1 MADLSNCTI
10 TRSRSA
16 VACLALLVVTLC
28 PTAVT
33 YAQNADAAHTARAE
47 DVLARVR
54 RYTSG
59 DVQAARALADSLV
72 GALPADATVMPEA
85 LFAKASI
92 AASAADAARDY
103 SRIVTDYRFA
113 ARVSDALMRL
123 AILESARNNRP
134 GALGHL
140 DRLLRDH
147 GESVVRSRASLMAGR
162 MRMDM
167 NDPARGCDLLA
178 AAFASAGAN
187 ERDVIDQAQTAGAR
201 CPTSIA
207 VMAEREPPPMGITRA
222 SRAVPGAAAALASV
236 SPRRGPARALPAA
249 APSPPAQVSAPVARR
264 DDAVAVTPVTLVMP
278 VTPVMPVVRRDT
290 VRAAAP
296 IAAAAAPVVRRISS
310 VTRSSISQGD
320 AAATGAPLAAPSAAP
335 TIAATVVPSAAP
347 IAVPIAVPTGAR
359 TAAPTIAAT
368 VIPSAA
374 PTAAKTAAPTI
385 AATVAPSER
394 PAAAERYGVQ
404 FAAYNDR
411 PGAARLAAVLQER
424 GISARVEGT
433 TAPFRVRAGRF
444 TTRAEASA
452 AATLWRGSGQAVM
465 IVPLGP
471 TP

>member
-249 APSPPAQVSAPVARR
+249 APSPPAKVSAPVVRR

-347 IAVPIAVPTGAR
+347 IAVPTGAR
-359 TAAPTIAAT
+359 TAAPTAAPTISAT

-385 AATVAPSER
+385 AATVVPSTR
-394 PAAAERYGVQ
+394 PATAERYGVQ

-424 GISARVEGT
+424 GIYARVEGT

>member
-1 MADLSNCTI
+1 MCSNSAHHRSSAVADLSNCTV

-16 VACLALLVVTLC
+16 VACLALLCVTLC
-28 PTAVT
+28 QTAVT
-33 YAQNADAAHTARAE
+33 YAQNADSAHTARAA

-72 GALPADATVMPEA
+72 SALPADATVMPEA

-92 AASAADAARDY
+92 AASAADAAREY

-113 ARVSDALMRL
+113 ARVPDALMRL
-123 AILESARNNRP
+123 AILESARNNRL

-147 GESVVRSRASLMAGR
+147 GESAVRSRASLLAGR

-187 ERDVIDQAQTAGAR
+187 ERDVIDQAQTAAAR

-207 VMAEREPPPMGITRA
+207 VMAERDPPPMGITRA
-222 SRAVPGAAAALASV
+222 PRAVPGAGATLASV
-236 SPRRGPARALPAA
+236 SPRRGPARASPAA
-249 APSPPAQVSAPVARR
+249 VPLPPAKVSAPVARR
-264 DDAVAVTPVTLVMP
+264 DDAVAVTPVTH
-278 VTPVMPVVRRDT
+278 VTLVVRRDT

-296 IAAAAAPVVRRISS
+296 ITVAAVP
-310 VTRSSISQGD
+310 
-320 AAATGAPLAAPSAAP
+320 ATEATLAAPSAAP
-335 TIAATVVPSAAP
+335 IVAA
-347 IAVPIAVPTGAR
+347 TGAR
-359 TAAPTIAAT
+359 TAAPSAASIVAAT
-368 VIPSAA
+368 AARTAVPYATPTNAAIVGPSAA
-374 PTAAKTAAPTI
+374 STVVSTVVPT
-385 AATVAPSER
+385 VVPSAR

-444 TTRAEASA
+444 TTRAEAEA
-452 AATLWRGSGQAVM
+452 AATLWRRSGQAVM

>member
-16 VACLALLVVTLC
+16 VACLALLVATLC

-72 GALPADATVMPEA
+72 SALPADATVMPEA

-123 AILESARNNRP
+123 AILESARNNRL

-207 VMAEREPPPMGITRA
+207 VMAEREPAPMGITRA

-249 APSPPAQVSAPVARR
+249 APLPPAKVSAPVARR
-264 DDAVAVTPVTLVMP
+264 DDAVAVTPVMPVMP
-278 VTPVMPVVRRDT
+278 AMPVVRRDT

-296 IAAAAAPVVRRISS
+296 
-310 VTRSSISQGD
+310 T
-320 AAATGAPLAAPSAAP
+320 AAP
-335 TIAATVVPSAAP
+335 TIAATVVPP
-347 IAVPIAVPTGAR
+347 
-359 TAAPTIAAT
+359 
-368 VIPSAA
+368 
-374 PTAAKTAAPTI
+374 
-385 AATVAPSER
+385 ER

-444 TTRAEASA
+444 TTRAEAAA
-452 AATLWRGSGQAVM
+452 AATLWRRSGQAVM

>member
-1 MADLSNCTI
+1 MA
-10 TRSRSA
+10 
-16 VACLALLVVTLC
+16 TLC
-28 PTAVT
+28 PTAFT
-33 YAQNADAAHTARAE
+33 YAQNTDAAHTARAE
-47 DVLARVR
+47 EVLARVR

-72 GALPADATVMPEA
+72 SALPADATVMPEA

-123 AILESARNNRP
+123 AILESARNNRL

-249 APSPPAQVSAPVARR
+249 SPLPPAKVSAPVARR
-264 DDAVAVTPVTLVMP
+264 DGAVAVTPVMP
-278 VTPVMPVVRRDT
+278 ATPVMPVVRRDT

-296 IAAAAAPVVRRISS
+296 LPPAKVSAPVARRDDAVAVSPMMPVMPAMPVVRRDT
-310 VTRSSISQGD
+310 VR
-320 AAATGAPLAAPSAAP
+320 AAAPTAAP
-335 TIAATVVPSAAP
+335 TIAATVVPP
-347 IAVPIAVPTGAR
+347 
-359 TAAPTIAAT
+359 
-368 VIPSAA
+368 
-374 PTAAKTAAPTI
+374 
-385 AATVAPSER
+385 ER